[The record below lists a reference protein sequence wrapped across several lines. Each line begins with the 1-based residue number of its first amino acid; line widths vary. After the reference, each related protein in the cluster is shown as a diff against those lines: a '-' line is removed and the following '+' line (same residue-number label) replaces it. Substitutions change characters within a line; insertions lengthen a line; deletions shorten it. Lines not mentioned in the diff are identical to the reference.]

1 MPVALQNLQ
10 KSFATPDGGRLQVL
24 RGIDAEI
31 EDEEFVVLIGASGCG
46 KSTLLNIVAGLIEP
60 TTGAVF
66 LDNKSVTRP
75 GRNRGIVFQ
84 QDTIVMWR
92 SVLRNV
98 EYGLELR
105 GLPKAELRRIAEDHL
120 RLVGLEQFAFPKDL
134 SGGMRKRVQIAAVFA
149 NSPKVLLM
157 DEPFGSLYLADRVT
171 CPVQVA
177 ALIAATSAA
186 PKGRR
191 SPSWPASRPPKRSS
205 ASDR

>member
-75 GRNRGIVFQ
+75 GRDRGIVFQ

-120 RLVGLEQFAFPKDL
+120 RLVGLDRAPC
-134 SGGMRKRVQIAAVFA
+134 
-149 NSPKVLLM
+149 
-157 DEPFGSLYLADRVT
+157 LAWREG
-171 CPVQVA
+171 A
-177 ALIAATSAA
+177 
-186 PKGRR
+186 GRR
-191 SPSWPASRPPKRSS
+191 QARQSVRAP
-205 ASDR
+205 